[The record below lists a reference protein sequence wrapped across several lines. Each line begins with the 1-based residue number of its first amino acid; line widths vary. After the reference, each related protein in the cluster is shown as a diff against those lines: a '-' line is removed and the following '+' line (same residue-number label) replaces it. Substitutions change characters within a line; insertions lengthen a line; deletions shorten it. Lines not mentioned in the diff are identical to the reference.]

1 MASCSTK
8 PSIKQKKQHWRIIEI
23 LKWGEEYFASKG
35 FESPKREIEW
45 LLVDLLSLPRI
56 DLYLQFDKLINSTD
70 LSRLKSWIKRRLNH
84 EPLQYIT
91 GKTEFYGL
99 PIEVNSHVLIPRPET
114 ERLVEI
120 ALKLA
125 ENIDAK
131 EIVDIGTGSGC
142 IAIALAANLKH
153 VKILAT
159 DNSEQALQVAQRN
172 AQQNDEAKNIHFA
185 KLDILTE
192 DLEGP
197 FDILVSNPPYV
208 RKDEIST
215 LMPEIRDY
223 EPIGALTDN
232 ADGLDFYRRFA
243 AIARKCVREGGF
255 LVLEVGLNPH
265 PQQVRE
271 IFEETGF
278 EAIEFFKD
286 YNGDNRIITIKIPL

>member
-56 DLYLQFDKLINSTD
+56 DLYLQFDQLINSKD
-70 LSRLKSWIKRRLNH
+70 LVTLKSWIKRRLNH

-91 GKTEFYGL
+91 GKTEFYGI
-99 PIEVNSHVLIPRPET
+99 PIKVNPHVLIPRPET

-125 ENIDAK
+125 EDIDAK
-131 EIVDIGTGSGC
+131 EIVDVGTGSGC

-159 DNSEQALQVAQRN
+159 DNSERALQVAQRN
-172 AQQNDEAKNIHFA
+172 AEQNAVVKNIQFA

-208 RKDEIST
+208 RQDEVST

-223 EPIGALTDN
+223 EPIGALTDG

-255 LVLEVGLNPH
+255 LALEVGLNPH

-271 IFEETGF
+271 IFEEAGF

-286 YNGDNRIITIKIPL
+286 YNGDDRVITIKITL